1 MRIFLY
7 SCERITNE
15 KYKDDAIL
23 KKTFI
28 KDFLECPSR
37 IDFVYFIHEI
47 DSRFKTKK
55 EDIKTSKAVEEHY
68 FWKIQ
73 VDESI
78 VLNNL
83 YSGRKISKGLAKI
96 NRGSQ
101 VHHNWYLLPFDN

>member
-1 MRIFLY
+1 MRIILY

-15 KYKDDAIL
+15 KYKGDAIHQ
-23 KKTFI
+23 KTFI
-28 KDFLECPSR
+28 KDFLECRSL
-37 IDFVYFIHEI
+37 INFVYFKPVT

-55 EDIKTSKAVEEHY
+55 EDIKTSKASEEHY

-101 VHHNWYLLPFDN
+101 GHHNRSF